1 MFSSLEDI
9 WTKTDI
15 FTLNY
20 DLGLECGN
28 KILSQD
34 TLAYDDI
41 STDQVS
47 LQKSKQFMRY
57 SRDKKKLKIDHIS
70 LCCDLD
76 LEIAHN
82 AASPY
87 HVW

>member
-1 MFSSLEDI
+1 MHHNTNFGNKMFGSLEDNI

-34 TLAYDDI
+34 TLACND
-41 STDQVS
+41 VP
-47 LQKSKQFMRY
+47 SK
-57 SRDKKKLKIDHIS
+57 
-70 LCCDLD
+70 
-76 LEIAHN
+76 
-82 AASPY
+82 
-87 HVW
+87 